1 MTSPTELLAIARLI
15 ALEAGELIVRLRAEG
30 VQIAASKS
38 SAEDVVTFADRQ
50 SEEFIRARLRELR
63 PDDGFFGE
71 EGSADTGSSG
81 LTWIVDPID
90 GTVNYLYSIPQYAVS
105 IAVVDGVP
113 NPATWTALA
122 GAVINPVLGEMFL
135 AARGEGAFLETGFV
149 GETHGASGAPT
160 GSAGSAGSAGA
171 HVRRLTINTL
181 SGLSLTLV
189 GTGFSYSAVDRA
201 QQAQVLTRL
210 LPAVRDIRRAG
221 SAALD
226 LCAVASGRL
235 DAYFER
241 GTKPWD
247 HAAGALI
254 AREAGAH
261 VAGLKGQP
269 EGQDFILAAHP
280 ELFAELEELLAG
292 EGSPQAD

>member
-1 MTSPTELLAIARLI
+1 MSSPTELLVIARRI

-50 SEEFIRARLRELR
+50 SEEFIRTRLAELR

-71 EGSADTGSSG
+71 EGGADKGSSG

-90 GTVNYLYSIPQYAVS
+90 GTVNYLYGIPHYAVS
-105 IAVVDGVP
+105 IAVVRGEP

-122 GAVINPVLGEMFL
+122 GVVINPVSGEL
-135 AARGEGAFLETGFV
+135 YTAAQGGGAFLETGLL
-149 GETHGASGAPT
+149 
-160 GSAGSAGSAGA
+160 GSATPES
-171 HVRRLTINTL
+171 RRLTINPVTD
-181 SGLSLTLV
+181 LSLTLV
-189 GTGFSYSAVDRA
+189 GTGFAYSAELRA

-221 SAALD
+221 AASLD
-226 LCAVASGRL
+226 LCAVAAGRL

-241 GTKPWD
+241 DTKPWD
-247 HAAGALI
+247 HAAGSLI

-261 VAGLKGQP
+261 VAGLNGAA
-269 EGQDFILAAHP
+269 EGQDFIIAAHP
-280 ELFAELEELLAG
+280 ERFGELEKVLTRR
-292 EGSPQAD
+292 